1 MENNCEVKKNKGE
14 MMDEKKER
22 KGRKMKEEK
31 EGRKERKGRKEVE
44 KEVVE
49 GVVEK
54 EKGRKG
60 RKMKVCKEVKEVV
73 EGVVEM
79 ECVECVVGMEGVEC
93 VMEEVGKGV
102 SILEGEVD
110 MNGYDMN
117 DIRNKRLEVDLF
129 IHKFFPFI
137 PTNFHHLLSIPDSL
151 LFHSQYIHFHIFAI
165 WFFSHSHISH
175 IPHLPSLF
183 LYFKHFSFFP
193 FLFHIL
199 SS

>member
-14 MMDEKKER
+14 KMDEKKER

-31 EGRKERKGRKEVE
+31 ERKEEKGRKGRKEVE
-44 KEVVE
+44 KEMVE

-60 RKMKVCKEVKEVV
+60 RKMKVCKEVKEVE

-79 ECVECVVGMEGVEC
+79 ECVVEMEGVEC

-137 PTNFHHLLSIPDSL
+137 PTNFHHLLSIHDSL

>member
-14 MMDEKKER
+14 KMDEKKER

-31 EGRKERKGRKEVE
+31 ERKGRKEVE
-44 KEVVE
+44 KEMVE

-60 RKMKVCKEVKEVV
+60 RKMKVCKEVKEVE

-79 ECVECVVGMEGVEC
+79 ECVVEMEGVEC

>member
-14 MMDEKKER
+14 KMDEKKER

-31 EGRKERKGRKEVE
+31 ERKEEKGRKGRKEVE
-44 KEVVE
+44 KEMVE

-60 RKMKVCKEVKEVV
+60 RKMKVCKEVKEVE

-79 ECVECVVGMEGVEC
+79 ECVVEMEGVEC